1 MTALPVPTPSDEP
14 TSTVASRPGDAS
26 GALVFT
32 GGVSAVEC
40 VPYDLVDAGGHTVAI
55 GRVFGIPVDLVGGQ
69 PLVYVDRG
77 TTPQAGPSPDG

>member
-40 VPYDLVDAGGHTVAI
+40 VPYDLADARDHTAAI
-55 GRVFGIPVDLVGGQ
+55 AGSSAPSISSEGSPWS
-69 PLVYVDRG
+69 YVDRG
-77 TTPQAGPSPDG
+77 TTPQVGPSPDG